1 MKVFYYSE
9 LLDKSFDTEQACLNA
24 EKAYLDAEKGKKLAK
39 DAVERAKENVRK
51 AKLKLQEVRET
62 AQALYDK
69 RIADAEKEFDD
80 AVSTEKS
87 ACVEAKRQ
95 LKIVMDKYDYNEV
108 IPEGKVF
115 GVDQNTFWEDLRKEV
130 RNGSLWDLFTY

>member
-24 EKAYLDAEKGKKLAK
+24 EKAYQDTQKEKQLAK
-39 DAVERAKENVRK
+39 NAVEVAKENVRK
-51 AKLKLQEVRET
+51 AERKLQEVRET
-62 AQALYDK
+62 AQELYDK
-69 RIADAEKEFDD
+69 RIADAEKEFEN
-80 AVSTEKS
+80 AVSTEAS
-87 ACVEAKRQ
+87 ALVEAKRK
-95 LKIVMDKYDYNEV
+95 LKIATDKCNEV

-115 GVDQNTFWEDLRKEV
+115 GVGQNKLWEDLRKEV

>member
-24 EKAYLDAEKGKKLAK
+24 EKAHLDAEKGKKLAK
-39 DAVERAKENVRK
+39 DAVETAKENVRK
-51 AKLKLQEVRET
+51 AERKLQEVRDT
-62 AQALYDK
+62 AQELYDK
-69 RIADAEKEFDD
+69 RIAEAVEAFQNS
-80 AVSTEKS
+80 VST
-87 ACVEAKRQ
+87 ANFALAEAKKQ
-95 LKIVMDKYDYNEV
+95 LKIVIDKYDYNEA

-115 GVDQNTFWEDLRKEV
+115 RVDQNKLWEDLRKEV